1 MIFIT
6 TWWGTDCMVT
16 RLLRA
21 KVLAWVLLLSWGFF
35 LDPKGALLQ
44 WEILIHHVILGL
56 SSFIPVSFFGFF
68 FFSLSTNIPMGFH
81 GFFFLSLNA
90 YIPLSLFGF
99 FFFVFLYPPTY
110 SPASLVPLHSGL
122 ESGQG
127 ILGACGSRLL
137 LFQFCLFFF
146 HLDLEGS
153 QGILGVYGSRPLFFQ
168 LLGCLFCSA
177 DMLLKLCCLLA
188 VEL

>member
-1 MIFIT
+1 MHKYLRYTKGVDDIYYN
-6 TWWGTDCMVT
+6 MVGYNFMGT
-16 RLLRA
+16 RL

-56 SSFIPVSFFGFF
+56 SSFIPVGFFGFF
-68 FFSLSTNIPMGFH
+68 FFSLNT
-81 GFFFLSLNA
+81 

-110 SPASLVPLHSGL
+110 SSASLVLSHSGL

-127 ILGACGSRLL
+127 ILGACGSCLL

-146 HLDLEGS
+146 HLDLEG
-153 QGILGVYGSRPLFFQ
+153 G
-168 LLGCLFCSA
+168 
-177 DMLLKLCCLLA
+177 
-188 VEL
+188 